1 MPETLADQVSA
12 VRAIAHRQVLD
23 VVAQQERELAVMR
36 HRLEVQAAAQRE
48 RQHELEVIAAELDA
62 TRGTLERQA
71 RRLRALAGPPAQND
85 PDAQAADAAVADR
98 PTAGTEDALPGEK
111 ADSRYGAPATVPGHG
126 PSMPDPAIAEPSS
139 PVAGGGPYRS
149 PAPVAGGAESSAPVL
164 GVGGSSAPASGAA
177 ETLAPVPGRAPSSA
191 PVSGVAES
199 SAPVPGFATSP
210 AEGDDAVRVSPSLA
224 PTTPAPATA
233 AAGASAPPAAAVDP
247 TRGITAT
254 RVRAPGLVTGTG
266 GRLAVPAD
274 RELVGAGA
282 PVVRSAPEGTSD
294 ENASRTG
301 RRRLRRWLGRAA

>member
-23 VVAQQERELAVMR
+23 VVAEQERELAVMR

-71 RRLRALAGPPAQND
+71 RRLRALAGPPAEND
-85 PDAQAADAAVADR
+85 LDAR
-98 PTAGTEDALPGEK
+98 PGVTAGAAGAARPAAGVEDALLREK
-111 ADSRYGAPATVPGHG
+111 ADSPDDTPATVPGLESSATG
-126 PSMPDPAIAEPSS
+126 PAIAE
-139 PVAGGGPYRS
+139 S
-149 PAPVAGGAESSAPVL
+149 PAPAPGVAQSS
-164 GVGGSSAPASGAA
+164 
-177 ETLAPVPGRAPSSA
+177 VP
-191 PVSGVAES
+191 VAES
-199 SAPVPGFATSP
+199 SAPTPGIAQSVPAVAGSSAPTPGIAQSVPGVAGSSAPIPGVATSP
-210 AEGDDAVRVSPSLA
+210 AEGDDPVRVSPSLA

-247 TRGITAT
+247 TWGITAT

-282 PVVRSAPEGTSD
+282 PVVRSAPEGASD
-294 ENASRTG
+294 QNASRPG